1 MNLSASTIRP
11 LQVAA
16 FTQGDDVPSAR
27 FRVRALIPLLAEE
40 GLAMR
45 EWPARHGAYPPPGL
59 IARVKW
65 APRALAERAVAMREA
80 AGRDGKGADVAL
92 FQRELLSTMHTIED
106 RWRGPAV
113 FDVDDAVWLNQRF
126 GGIDRIAQ
134 RLGRAICGNAYI
146 ADHFSRHAK
155 VWVLPTAVDTAH
167 YQPAK
172 SVARDAGARVM
183 VWSGSASG
191 LPYLQDIAPALAR
204 IMTSLPDVRLRIV
217 CNQAPD
223 LRGLPAERVD
233 YWPWDPATEVE
244 ALQTAH
250 LGLMPMPDT
259 AWTRGKC
266 SFKMLTY
273 MACGLPVLV
282 SPWGMNAEV
291 LAHDELGLG
300 ARNADE
306 WLDAAVALLRDDTL
320 CRRLGDNGR
329 RVVLQHYSA
338 EVIVPKL
345 AAILREAAA

>member
-1 MNLSASTIRP
+1 MNLPATGIRP

-40 GLAMR
+40 GIAVR

-65 APRALAERAVAMREA
+65 APHALAERAVALREA
-80 AGRDGKGADVAL
+80 GRSDVAL
-92 FQRELLSTMHTIED
+92 FQRELLSTLHTIED

-113 FDVDDAVWLNQRF
+113 FDVDDAIWLNQRF

-134 RLGRAICGNAYI
+134 RLGRVICGNAYI
-146 ADHFSRHAK
+146 AEHFSRHAK

-167 YQPAK
+167 YRPAA
-172 SVARDAGARVM
+172 SLARDAGARVM

-191 LPYLQDIAPALAR
+191 LPYLQDIVPALAR
-204 IMTSLPDVRLRIV
+204 IMASLPDVRLRVV
-217 CNQAPD
+217 CNQPPQ
-223 LRGLPAERVD
+223 LRGLPQERVD
-233 YWPWDPATEVE
+233 HWPWDPATEVT

-291 LAHDELGLG
+291 LAHDEVGQG
-300 ARNADE
+300 ARDAGE
-306 WLDAAVALLRDDTL
+306 WVDAAIALLRDDML
-320 CRRLGDNGR
+320 SRRLGDNGR
-329 RVVLQHYSA
+329 RVVQQHYSA
-338 EVIVPKL
+338 EVIVPRL